1 MVTAYIDESGGSGK
15 ELLNVYI
22 LAATIPLTDEPEQV
36 RDRLRSLKPA
46 GARKLHWYQATDL
59 DRARIVET
67 IADLDV
73 MHVVVESVE
82 PPTTRDER
90 HRRLCLRELLAR
102 LDHMGVDDVVM
113 ESRGP
118 GSNHR
123 DRTMIKTM
131 RVDRTISSRM
141 EVSHRD
147 GPFEPLLWIPDAVC
161 GAVVDR
167 RLGRPHFLAPVQRTI
182 EWITRGS

>member
-15 ELLNVYI
+15 EALNVYI
-22 LAATIPLTDEPEQV
+22 LAATIPLTDDPETC
-36 RDRLRSLKPA
+36 RERLRALKSA
-46 GARKLHWYQATDL
+46 EARKLHWYRANDL
-59 DRARIVET
+59 DRSRIVET

-82 PPTTRDER
+82 PPSTRDER
-90 HRRLCLRELLAR
+90 HRRLCLRMLLAR
-102 LDHMGVDDVVM
+102 LDHMGVREVVM

-123 DRTMIKTM
+123 DRTMIKTL
-131 RVDRTISSRM
+131 RVDRTISADM

-167 RLGRPHFLAPVQRTI
+167 RLGRPRFLARVHGTI
-182 EWITRGS
+182 EWITRGI